1 MSLFLLLDE
10 HLSPVVAAQVQAKQP
25 AVVIRSV
32 HHWRGGDLLG
42 QDDGPLLA
50 AAAEEAL
57 TLVTYDQKT
66 IAPLLVELARRTVRP
81 ASRPESPEETSWWLS
96 LGSAL
101 RIEDPPAPR
110 TATGH
115 EAHDGQAG
123 TSRPLVRTP
132 DPPAPAPA
140 ET

>member
-66 IAPLLVELARRTVRP
+66 IAPLLVVLALLGRSHAGVIFVDDRTI
-81 ASRPESPEETSWWLS
+81 ASSDIGALVKALLALWEECRAWDWTDRIVFLS
-96 LGSAL
+96 
-101 RIEDPPAPR
+101 
-110 TATGH
+110 
-115 EAHDGQAG
+115 
-123 TSRPLVRTP
+123 
-132 DPPAPAPA
+132 PA
-140 ET
+140 E